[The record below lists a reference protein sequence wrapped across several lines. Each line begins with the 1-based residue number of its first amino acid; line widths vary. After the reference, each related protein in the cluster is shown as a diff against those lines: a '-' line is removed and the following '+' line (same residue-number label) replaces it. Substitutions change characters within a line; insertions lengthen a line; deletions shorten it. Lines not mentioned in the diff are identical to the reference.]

1 MVLSAADKTN
11 VKGVFSKIGGH
22 AEEYG
27 AETLERMFITY
38 PQTKTYFPHFDLQH
52 GSAQIKA
59 HGKKVAGA
67 LVEAANHIDDISG
80 ALSKLSDLHA
90 QKLRVDPV
98 NFKVSVW
105 EGATNLTPLLHPLP
119 TPATPSPHPLAH
131 CLLLPFQLL
140 GHCFLVVVAIH
151 NPSLL
156 TPEVHASLD
165 KFLCAVATV
174 LTAKYR

>member
-1 MVLSAADKTN
+1 MVLSAADKNN
-11 VKGVFSKIGGH
+11 VKGVFAKIGGH

-27 AETLERMFITY
+27 AETLERMFTTY
-38 PQTKTYFPHFDLQH
+38 PQTKTYFPHFDLSH
-52 GSAQIKA
+52 GSAQIKG
-59 HGKKVAGA
+59 HGKKVAAA
-67 LVEAANHIDDISG
+67 LVEAVNHIDDIAG

-105 EGATNLTPLLHPLP
+105 EGVTSPAPFLHPL
-119 TPATPSPHPLAH
+119 ATSSPQPPCSPSAFA
-131 CLLLPFQLL
+131 FQLL
-140 GHCFLVVVAIH
+140 GQCFVVVVAIH
-151 NPSLL
+151 HPAAL

-165 KFLCAVATV
+165 KFLCAVGAV

>member
-1 MVLSAADKTN
+1 
-11 VKGVFSKIGGH
+11 
-22 AEEYG
+22 
-27 AETLERMFITY
+27 RMFVAY
-38 PQTKTYFPHFDLQH
+38 PPTKTYFPHFDLQH

-59 HGKKVAGA
+59 HGKKVVSA
-67 LVEAANHIDDISG
+67 LIEAANHIDDIAG

-98 NFKVSVW
+98 NFK
-105 EGATNLTPLLHPLP
+105 
-119 TPATPSPHPLAH
+119 
-131 CLLLPFQLL
+131 LL

-151 NPSLL
+151 HPSVL

-165 KFLCAVATV
+165 KFLCAVGNV

>member
-1 MVLSAADKTN
+1 MVLSPNDKTN
-11 VKGVFSKIGGH
+11 VKGVFGKICGQ

-27 AETLERMFITY
+27 GEALEMFATY
-38 PQTKTYFPHFDLQH
+38 PQTKTYFPHFDLGK
-52 GSAQIKA
+52 GSAQVKG
-59 HGKKVAGA
+59 HGKKVAAA
-67 LVEAANHIDDISG
+67 LVEAANNIDDIAG

-98 NFKVSVW
+98 NFK
-105 EGATNLTPLLHPLP
+105 
-119 TPATPSPHPLAH
+119 
-131 CLLLPFQLL
+131 LL
-140 GHCFLVVVAIH
+140 GQCFLVVVASH

-165 KFLCAVATV
+165 KFLCAVGTV